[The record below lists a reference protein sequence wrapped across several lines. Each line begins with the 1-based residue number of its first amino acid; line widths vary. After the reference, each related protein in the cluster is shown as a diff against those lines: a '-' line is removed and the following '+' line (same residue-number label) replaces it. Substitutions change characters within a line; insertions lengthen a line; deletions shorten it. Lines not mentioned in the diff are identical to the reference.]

1 MMQSTPEGVIFTVR
15 VITRAAKSGLS
26 GQREN
31 SLVVRLHAPPV
42 DGAANAE
49 LIRVLA
55 ETFDVP
61 ARAVSIVS
69 GEHSRQKRVRIA
81 GLDAGTATA
90 RLGLHC

>member
-1 MMQSTPEGVIFTVR
+1 MLQSTPEGVILNVR
-15 VITRAAKSGLS
+15 VIPRAAKSGLA
-26 GQREN
+26 GRRDN
-31 SLVVRLHAPPV
+31 ALLVRLQAPPV

-55 ETFDVP
+55 DTFDVP
-61 ARAVSIVS
+61 ARAVSIVG

-81 GLDAGTATA
+81 GLDAGTVTA